1 MKTKQHIQGL
11 LVLIWI
17 CAFSVPLWGGN
28 VEFDRDHWRTSKE
41 GLRYGK
47 GGASEDFN
55 QNWQD
60 KFNQKENR
68 KDGRGGFGKYSK
80 GENRGS
86 SGGKNNNGNTGSGG
100 GNESEDN
107 YEIDIEPPAFESPSW
122 SGMSGLGYFFLILG
136 IIALVVVLFFLL
148 RNVNL
153 KRNTKTIA
161 PEEEQEEQE
170 AIEIPKS
177 ELELLLEAALQKG
190 DYREAIRIW
199 FIFLIKEL
207 RHKNWIA
214 WERKKT
220 NVHYLREMSERRQ
233 YDAFST
239 TVRYF
244 ELVWYGKRQL
254 SQEEYRALEP
264 LFSQL
269 LKEVEKA

>member
-1 MKTKQHIQGL
+1 MRL
-11 LVLIWI
+11 LL
-17 CAFSVPLWGGN
+17 
-28 VEFDRDHWRTSKE
+28 
-41 GLRYGK
+41 
-47 GGASEDFN
+47 
-55 QNWQD
+55 
-60 KFNQKENR
+60 
-68 KDGRGGFGKYSK
+68 
-80 GENRGS
+80 
-86 SGGKNNNGNTGSGG
+86 
-100 GNESEDN
+100 
-107 YEIDIEPPAFESPSW
+107 
-122 SGMSGLGYFFLILG
+122 
-136 IIALVVVLFFLL
+136 LFFALFFVFAFVADESTSIKNHIL
-148 RNVNL
+148 KIREERNAEMRDTAHSPL
-153 KRNTKTIA
+153 K
-161 PEEEQEEQE
+161 PEEIAKFRELHFFDIDLAYRVIAVFRKAKKQE

-254 SQEEYRALEP
+254 SQVEYRALEP

>member
-1 MKTKQHIQGL
+1 ML
-11 LVLIWI
+11 LQCNGIAI
-17 CAFSVPLWGGN
+17 AKIIRSIN
-28 VEFDRDHWRTSKE
+28 
-41 GLRYGK
+41 
-47 GGASEDFN
+47 
-55 QNWQD
+55 
-60 KFNQKENR
+60 
-68 KDGRGGFGKYSK
+68 GFLM
-80 GENRGS
+80 R
-86 SGGKNNNGNTGSGG
+86 
-100 GNESEDN
+100 
-107 YEIDIEPPAFESPSW
+107 
-122 SGMSGLGYFFLILG
+122 LLL
-136 IIALVVVLFFLL
+136 LFFALFFVFAFVADESTSIKNHIL
-148 RNVNL
+148 KIREERNAEMRDTAHSPL
-153 KRNTKTIA
+153 K
-161 PEEEQEEQE
+161 PEEIAKFRELHFFDIDLSYRVIAVFRKAKKQE

-207 RHKNWIA
+207 RHKNWIT